1 MKTPRSRASL
11 AELKT
16 LNELLPAESLRDS
29 GVAAAT
35 PISAVVQSTDK
46 VIPGALFFAVRGSRS
61 DGHAFVEKAL
71 AAGAAAAVVETA
83 AGRAAQRRTILVEST
98 RRSLGQA
105 ASRWHDEP
113 TRSLKL
119 VGVTG
124 TNGKTTTSFLLDGIW
139 RKLGYRTG
147 VVGTVEYRVAGE
159 VLEAPLTTPDA
170 LTLQALFVRMRDAQ
184 VSRACIEVS
193 SIALDQDRVA
203 GCQFEVG
210 LFTNFTPDH
219 LDYHGTMEVYLAAKQ
234 RLFSDYAPHTS
245 VFNADDSAWKSL
257 RDGCR
262 SLQIFTYSTATA
274 GADFAVRRKQLSAA
288 GIVAEIETPSG
299 VVHLRS
305 PLLGMHNLSNCLG
318 VLACEVA
325 LGGDAQTAVDALCAN
340 PGAPGRLE
348 RVAEGAERPYIFV
361 DYAHTEDALRNVLES
376 LNQVRGEGKGR
387 ILTVFGCG
395 GDRDR
400 GKRPRMA
407 AVAAALSDCVIATS
421 DNPRTEDPEKIL
433 DEVVAG
439 IPANSKVHRDADRRS
454 AIRLALQM
462 AEPGDFVMVA
472 GKGHETYQV
481 LGHEKV
487 PFDDRE
493 VIRDYYGITTTGK
506 K

>member
-1 MKTPRSRASL
+1 
-11 AELKT
+11 LKT
-16 LNELLPAESLRDS
+16 LSELLPSNQVRHS
-29 GVAAAT
+29 GVSGST
-35 PISAVVQSTDK
+35 PISAIVQGTDQ

-61 DGHAFVEKAL
+61 DGHAFVEQAL
-71 AAGAAAAVVETA
+71 AAGAAAAVVETSE
-83 AGRAAQRRTILVEST
+83 AQQLNPRTLLVDST
-98 RRSLGQA
+98 RKALGHA

-113 TRSLKL
+113 TRGLKL

-139 RKLGYRTG
+139 RSMGYRTG
-147 VVGTVEYRVAGE
+147 VVGTVEYRVAGQ

-170 LTLQALFVRMRDAQ
+170 LTLQALFSRMRDAQ
-184 VSRACIEVS
+184 VSHACIEVS

-234 RLFSDYAPHTS
+234 RLFSDYAPRVS
-245 VFNADDSAWKSL
+245 VFNADDPAWKSL
-257 RDGCR
+257 RNGCR
-262 SLQIFTYSTATA
+262 SPQALTYSTASS
-274 GADFAVRRKQLSAA
+274 GADFAVRSKQLSAN
-288 GIVAEIETPSG
+288 GIAAQIETPHG
-299 VVHLRS
+299 LVRLRS

-325 LGGDAQTAVDALCAN
+325 LGGDAQRAVDALCTN

-348 RVAEGAERPYIFV
+348 RVAEGVERPYIFV

-376 LNQVRGEGKGR
+376 LNQVRGEGRGR

-407 AVAAALSDCVIATS
+407 AVAASLSDCVIATS

-439 IPANSKVHRDADRRS
+439 IPADKKFQRDADRRV
-454 AIRLALQM
+454 AIGLALQM
-462 AEPGDFVMVA
+462 AKPGDFVLVA

-481 LGHEKV
+481 LGLEKV

-493 VIRDYYGITTTGK
+493 VIRDYYGYTTGK